1 MAAQPTTTDETF
13 QRAVALHRAG
23 RIAEAQARYGEILRE
38 APRHVDALHMSG
50 IAAIQ
55 AGDFAGALR
64 QLDWALAIAPDLAL
78 AHHNRGVA
86 LENLGRTA
94 DAVASYDR
102 ALNLEPRHVD
112 AWFNRG
118 NALGALGRLDDAI
131 SSYDRAITLA
141 PQHAEAYYNRG
152 NALRDAGQTAEALG
166 SYDQALRFRPD
177 LAAAHGDKAALLV
190 RLGRW
195 DGALAALDAVLRL
208 APRNALAH
216 TDRGTA
222 LQKLGRPA
230 DAVASYERAAALQ
243 PGDAEALNA
252 LGLALSA
259 LNRFKAL
266 ACYDRA
272 LAVRSD
278 YPKVL
283 NNRGNVLREL
293 LRPADA
299 LADYDRAIALR
310 PDYAEAH
317 ENRGLVLAEL
327 GQTADSTAALET
339 AVKLAPHRTRAY
351 YSLAGSKSFA
361 RGDPAIDAMTA
372 LVDSLPEQIG
382 EGRMHLHFALGK
394 ALADIGDHEASFGHF
409 IAANALK
416 RAETPYDEAAALAL
430 LDRTSAAFTRDVV
443 DDRSGQGEPST
454 KPIFIVGMP
463 RCGSTLVEQILAS
476 HPLIHGAGEAVDFAQ
491 ALAAFGEE
499 PDAPSNSPEAAAA
512 LDGGALSTLG
522 ADYVQ
527 RIERRAPETA
537 LRITDKLLENFRHI
551 GLIHRALPHAR
562 IVHVRRN
569 PLDTGV
575 SCFSKLFTGA
585 VPYSYDLGELG
596 RYHRAYEEMMA
607 HWRSVLPPGVLLDVQ
622 YEDMVEDLEPHARS
636 IVAHC
641 GLEWERHIRTA
652 SMLQV
657 RQPIFKSSIGRWEVV
672 RPFLGPLMEGLGATR
687 EIASPGSA
695 S

>member
-1 MAAQPTTTDETF
+1 MAAPPTTTDEKF

-23 RIAEAQARYGEILRE
+23 RIAEAQACYGEILHQT
-38 APRHVDALHMSG
+38 PRHVDALHMFG

-55 AGDFAGALR
+55 DGDFAGALER
-64 QLDWALAIAPDLAL
+64 LDRALVIAPDLAL

-86 LENLGRTA
+86 LENLGRTS

-102 ALNLEPRHVD
+102 ALKREPRHAD

-131 SSYDRAITLA
+131 ASYDRAITLA
-141 PQHAEAYYNRG
+141 PQHAEACYNRG
-152 NALRDAGQTAEALG
+152 NAFRDAGRADEALT
-166 SYDQALRFRPD
+166 SYDQAIRFRPD
-177 LAAAHGDKAALLV
+177 LAAAHGDRAALLM

-195 DGALAALDAVLRL
+195 DKALAALDAVLRL
-208 APRNALAH
+208 DPRNALAH
-216 TDRGTA
+216 TDRGMA

-230 DAVASYERAAALQ
+230 DAVASYERATSLQ

-252 LGLALSA
+252 LGVALSA

-266 ACYDRA
+266 NAYDRA
-272 LAVRSD
+272 LALRPD
-278 YPKVL
+278 YPEAL

-293 LRPADA
+293 LRPIDA

-327 GQTADSTAALET
+327 GQTDASTVALET

-351 YSLAGSKSFA
+351 YSLAGSKTFA
-361 RGDPAIDAMTA
+361 RGDPAIGAMTA

-394 ALADIGDHEASFGHF
+394 ALADIGDHEASFEHF

-416 RAETPYDEAAALAL
+416 RAETPYDETAALAL
-430 LDRTSAAFTRDVV
+430 LDRTRTAFSGYVMDN
-443 DDRSGQGEPST
+443 RSGQGEASA

-491 ALAAFGEE
+491 ALAGFGEGA
-499 PDAPSNSPEAAAA
+499 DAPLNSPEAAAA
-512 LDGGALSTLG
+512 LHGGALRTLG
-522 ADYVQ
+522 AGYVG
-527 RIERRAPETA
+527 RIERGAPA
-537 LRITDKLLENFRHI
+537 QPPC
-551 GLIHRALPHAR
+551 ALP
-562 IVHVRRN
+562 
-569 PLDTGV
+569 T
-575 SCFSKLFTGA
+575 SF
-585 VPYSYDLGELG
+585 
-596 RYHRAYEEMMA
+596 
-607 HWRSVLPPGVLLDVQ
+607 WRTS
-622 YEDMVEDLEPHARS
+622 
-636 IVAHC
+636 
-641 GLEWERHIRTA
+641 
-652 SMLQV
+652 
-657 RQPIFKSSIGRWEVV
+657 
-672 RPFLGPLMEGLGATR
+672 AT
-687 EIASPGSA
+687 SA
-695 S
+695 